1 MGTHRDTKYVASFDE
16 VFKAGGAPI
25 LKTPLQAPNANA
37 HAERFVRSVR
47 SECLDHLVILGE
59 RHLERVLRTYARHYN
74 RHRPHQGLGQQ
85 VPAPPQP
92 SRPPAA
98 SIAALQMRSP
108 PRAICQIR
116 RRDRLG
122 GLIHEYELVAA

>member
-1 MGTHRDTKYVASFDE
+1 M
-16 VFKAGGAPI
+16 
-25 LKTPLQAPNANA
+25 QAPNANA

-59 RHLERVLRTYARHYN
+59 RHLERVLRTYARRYN
-74 RHRPHQGLGQQ
+74 RYRPHQGLGQE
-85 VPAPPQP
+85 VPAPAEP

-98 SIAALQMRSP
+98 LEVRSP
-108 PRAICQIR
+108 PGAIGQIR